1 LNSPEPS
8 DYEAEIFFAGVY
20 RRLVWAMCI
29 LPLLA
34 TPLLWVRYGRTVAVA
49 FMAGSAVALL
59 NFYWLKQTV
68 TAAVDRMTNT
78 GDKPSTSFV
87 VGRFLLRYALLA
99 AAAYVIV
106 KSSAHSVYGFFG
118 GLLLPVGAIL
128 IEAVYGTYGALR
140 RKL

>member
-1 LNSPEPS
+1 MNGPESS
-8 DYEAEIFFAGVY
+8 DHEAEIFFTGVY
-20 RRLVWAMCI
+20 RRLIWTMCI
-29 LPLLA
+29 LPLPA
-34 TPLLWVRYGRTVAVA
+34 VPLLWVRYGRTVAVA

-68 TAAVDRMTNT
+68 TAAVDRMTST

-140 RKL
+140 RKS